1 VTADEQHRAELRW
14 KSSPAAGRR
23 QRVLIGPG
31 GGLAAKCWPPER
43 YAALTHQ
50 LAADASL
57 QIALVGARNEMPLG
71 KSVAAGTDVQNL
83 VGQTTLRELFALVSR
98 ADLVICNSSMLM
110 HAAVAFNKTAIVLL
124 GEAMPPAAE
133 HAALWGTT
141 GVTEVC
147 GKGTSDGRIVSVAEA
162 VNVVSAALRRVGN
175 SALGVGRWELGVEY
189 V

>member
-1 VTADEQHRAELRW
+1 MLFRSQ
-14 KSSPAAGRR
+14 R

-43 YAALTHQ
+43 YAALTHH
-50 LAADASL
+50 LATGASI
-57 QIALVGARNEMPLG
+57 QIALVGASNEIPLG
-71 KSVAAGTDVQNL
+71 ESVAAGTNVQNL

-124 GEAMPPAAE
+124 GEAMPPAGE
-133 HAALWGTT
+133 HAALWGAH
-141 GVTEVC
+141 GLTEVC
-147 GKGTSDGRIVSVAEA
+147 GRRTSDSPIVSVAEA
-162 VNVVSAALRRVGN
+162 VTVVSAALQRTGHSALRVG
-175 SALGVGRWELGVEY
+175 SCELGVEY